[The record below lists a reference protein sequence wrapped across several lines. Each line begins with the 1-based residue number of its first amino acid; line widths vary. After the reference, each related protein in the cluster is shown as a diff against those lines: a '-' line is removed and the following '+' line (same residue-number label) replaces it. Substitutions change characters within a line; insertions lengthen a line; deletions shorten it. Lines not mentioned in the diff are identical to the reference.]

1 MANSVAAAPSEEKL
15 GKPNLYRTL
24 IATCIGNGLE
34 WFDITIYVFFASY
47 IGHAFF
53 PSEDV
58 SNSLLI
64 TFASFGMSFMIRPL
78 GAIVLGAY
86 ADRAGRKASLL
97 VSISLMMLGSL
108 MIAVM
113 PGYAVIGMAAP
124 VLIVLARLIQGFS
137 AGGEFGSSTA
147 FLVEHFPERKAFIA
161 SWQFATQGASTL
173 LAAGFGMGLASAL
186 SEQDIQ
192 DWGWRIPFF
201 FGLLIGPVGLYIRR
215 HIDES
220 PGFHQG
226 LQDEQPLKN
235 IFLRQKTWFFTAIG
249 LMMVSTA
256 INYVISYI
264 PTYATQTLKLP
275 SLDAYT
281 STFVGG
287 VILTVVTPLA
297 GLWAE
302 KIGRMTLMKWSVLL
316 VVLTTYP
323 GFYLLGQQL
332 SQTSLIFLVMW
343 LALLKALYFS
353 VIPSVMADLFPPA
366 SRATGIALSYNIAV
380 TLFGGFAPLICIWLI
395 KSTGDDLAPAYY
407 LVVLGIFSLAAVY
420 QARRSIE
427 QKKTGAGVGLE

>member
-1 MANSVAAAPSEEKL
+1 M
-15 GKPNLYRTL
+15 
-24 IATCIGNGLE
+24 
-34 WFDITIYVFFASY
+34 
-47 IGHAFF
+47 
-53 PSEDV
+53 
-58 SNSLLI
+58 
-64 TFASFGMSFMIRPL
+64 
-78 GAIVLGAY
+78 
-86 ADRAGRKASLL
+86 
-97 VSISLMMLGSL
+97 SISLMMLGSL

-113 PGYAVIGMAAP
+113 PGYATIGMAAP

-173 LAAGFGMGLASAL
+173 LAAAFGMGLASVL
-186 SEQDIQ
+186 SEQEIQ
-192 DWGWRIPFF
+192 EWGWRIPFF

-215 HIDES
+215 YIHEPTSFQRD
-220 PGFHQG
+220 
-226 LQDEQPLKN
+226 LQQELPAKE

-264 PTYATQTLKLP
+264 PTYATQNLKLP
-275 SLDAYT
+275 SLVAYT
-281 STFVGG
+281 SAFVGG

-302 KIGRMTLMKWSVLL
+302 KIGRISLMKWSVLL

-323 GFYLLGQQL
+323 GFYLLAQQP
-332 SQTSLIFLVMW
+332 SQFNLILLVMW

-353 VIPSVMADLFPPA
+353 VIPSVMADLFP
-366 SRATGIALSYNIAV
+366 STTRATGIALSYNIAV

-395 KSTGDDLAPAYY
+395 KLTGDNLAPSYY
-407 LVVLGIFSLAAVY
+407 LVVLGVFSLMAVY
-420 QARRSIE
+420 QARKSIG
-427 QKKTGAGVGLE
+427 QKKTDADFSQAGT